1 MPEPAGEPRHRH
13 PVRAIA
19 MSSTPFHAFAA
30 GGPMQARVATGT
42 LRAAAADA
50 LDAVVTLL
58 PRLLGFLLVLAL
70 GWLFSSLVGR
80 GGGVVSWPGGG
91 GGGGGGRGG
100 GGPPPAPRRSGVTAF
115 GERLGVRSDPA
126 A

>member
-30 GGPMQARVATGT
+30 GGPMQARAATGT
-42 LRAAAADA
+42 LQAAATDA

-58 PRLLGFLLVLAL
+58 PRLLGFLAVLAV
-70 GWLFSSLVGR
+70 GWMLASLLAR
-80 GGGVVSWPGGG
+80 GVRAVLQAAGFDDL
-91 GGGGGGRGG
+91 
-100 GGPPPAPRRSGVTAF
+100 ARRSGVAAF
-115 GERLGVRSDPA
+115 
-126 A
+126 

>member
-30 GGPMQARVATGT
+30 GGPMQTRVATGT

-80 GGGVVSWPGGG
+80 GVRAVLHAAGFDDL
-91 GGGGGGRGG
+91 
-100 GGPPPAPRRSGVTAF
+100 ARRSGVTAF

-126 A
+126 AIGAGLAGG

>member
-70 GWLFSSLVGR
+70 GWLFSSLVAR
-80 GGGVVSWPGGG
+80 GGRAVLQAAGSD
-91 GGGGGGRGG
+91 
-100 GGPPPAPRRSGVTAF
+100 ALPRRSGVTAF
-115 GERLGVRSDPA
+115 GERLGVRSD
-126 A
+126 